1 MSYREQLNPWVV
13 YRLLPNC
20 QRVLLERFRKR
31 NDAEEYLA
39 AMKRLAPG
47 STFEITFEPHS
58 DLPAVDRTVE
68 EAMRFSPN
76 QPLSQSISPDSG
88 YRNLL

>member
-39 AMKRLAPG
+39 TMKRLAPG
-47 STFEITFEPHS
+47 STFEIMFEPNA
-58 DLPAVDRTVE
+58 DLLTGDRGVN
-68 EAMRFSPN
+68 EAIQFSTN
-76 QPLSQSISPDSG
+76 QPLSQSIAPYPD